1 MENSQEKINIDF
13 LSPIIE
19 KMSPYNPEY
28 AVAFFAN
35 AIKGKLNEATAF
47 ARDIY
52 QNALKDA
59 GVVSQFKDALQEG
72 SRFVVDMSDEMTKAV
87 KEGKLKFTTNKNGQM
102 FAQFLQP
109 NSSKY
114 GKKIPIKEEFF
125 RKGIDPIQMSNALQM
140 SAMQAQLQE
149 MAEEIATI
157 GYTVKDVLVGQQN
170 DRIGLYYSGVSLYL
184 EARNVS
190 NEVLK
195 NALTVQALHSLADAT
210 MQLTLTM
217 KTDIDFLQR
226 ENYKKAKGKSV
237 DLIDER
243 MQSINRAF
251 GFIHQATMFRA
262 GVYCERGE
270 LNAMSQVLME
280 YSNFI
285 ENTVSKNAG
294 FLAECD
300 ASDNGTEQG
309 VWKSRMKLKLNAEN
323 FVNQL
328 NAPEKTLY
336 LGIAE
341 E

>member
-1 MENSQEKINIDF
+1 MENKERINIDF
-13 LSPIIE
+13 SVPVIE
-19 KMSPYNPEY
+19 KMSPYHPEY

-35 AIKGKLNEATAF
+35 AVKGKLNEATLF
-47 ARDIY
+47 AQEIY
-52 QNALKDA
+52 QSVLKEA
-59 GVVSQFKDALQEG
+59 GVVSQIKNAFQEG
-72 SRFVVDMSDEMTKAV
+72 SRFVVDMSPEMIKAI
-87 KEGKLKFTTNKNGQM
+87 KEGKLKLSTNKKGQM
-102 FAQFLQP
+102 FAQLLQP
-109 NSSKY
+109 NSNRY
-114 GKKIPIKEEFF
+114 GEHIPIKEEFF
-125 RKGIDPIQMSNALQM
+125 RKGIDPVQMSNALQM

-149 MAEEIATI
+149 MAEEIAAI

-190 NEVLK
+190 NEVLR
-195 NALTVQALHSLADAT
+195 NALVVQALHSLADAT

-226 ENYKKAKGKSV
+226 EDYKKVKGKSV
-237 DLIDER
+237 SLIDER

-285 ENTVSKNAG
+285 EETVSKNAG

-300 ASDNGTEQG
+300 TSDNGTEQG
-309 VWKSRMKLKLNAEN
+309 VWKSRMKLKLNAETL
-323 FVNQL
+323 VNQL

-336 LGIAE
+336 LGITE

>member
-1 MENSQEKINIDF
+1 MENKERINIDF
-13 LSPIIE
+13 SVSMAK
-19 KMSPYNPEY
+19 KMSPYHPEY

-35 AIKGKLNEATAF
+35 AVKGKLNEATLF
-47 ARDIY
+47 AKEIY
-52 QNALKDA
+52 QSALKEA
-59 GVVSQFKDALQEG
+59 GVASQIKDAFQEG
-72 SRFVVDMSDEMTKAV
+72 SRFVVDMSPDMIKAV
-87 KEGKLKFTTNKNGQM
+87 KEGKLKFSTNKQGQM
-102 FAQFLQP
+102 FAQFLKP
-109 NSSKY
+109 NSTEF
-114 GKKIPIKEEFF
+114 GKKIPIKEEVF
-125 RKGIDPIQMSNALQM
+125 RKGIDPVQMSNALQM
-140 SAMQAQLQE
+140 SAMQAQLQQI
-149 MAEEIATI
+149 AEEIAAI
-157 GYTVKDVLVGQQN
+157 SYTVKDVLVGQQN
-170 DRIGLYYSGVSLYL
+170 DRIGLYYSGISLYL

-195 NALTVQALHSLADAT
+195 NALIVQALHSLADAT

-217 KTDIDFLQR
+217 KTDIDFLLR
-226 ENYKKAKGKSV
+226 EDYKKVKGKSV

-251 GFIHQATMFRA
+251 GFVHQATMFRA
-262 GVYCERGE
+262 GIYCERGE
-270 LNAMSQVLME
+270 FNAMSQVLME

-285 ENTVSKNAG
+285 EDTVSKNAG

-300 ASDNGTEQG
+300 TSDDGTEQG

-323 FVNQL
+323 VVNQL